1 MFMIAGTMHRLLRS
15 RYVQVLTLV
24 LALQALLFYTASH
37 GENVPLARSLQFFP
51 AQVGTWT
58 LAQTG
63 IVEPETLAVLKA
75 DDTLTRWYVNPSGG
89 GANLFVAFFK
99 TQRTGQSPHSPK
111 NCLPGSGWS
120 PSSTGFVDVS
130 IPARNET
137 IRINKYIVSKGDQK
151 SLVLY
156 WYQSQNRVIADE
168 FSAKIYLVADSIRHH
183 RSDTA
188 LVRIVVP
195 VTGDHEQQAAEQGE
209 AFVQAVY
216 PQLRAYLPS

>member
-1 MFMIAGTMHRLLRS
+1 MTADTLMRFLRS

-24 LALQALLFYTASH
+24 LAVQAVLFYTASH
-37 GENVPLARSLQFFP
+37 GEKIPLAMPLDAFP
-51 AQVGTWT
+51 SQVGSWRLAQVGV
-58 LAQTG
+58 
-63 IVEPETLAVLKA
+63 IEPEVQEVLKA
-75 DDTLTRWYVNPSGG
+75 DDLLTRWYSNPTGG

-120 PSSTGFVDVS
+120 PSSTGMIDVPIDS
-130 IPARNET
+130 LRKT
-137 IRINKYIVSKGDQK
+137 IRYIVTKGEDK
-151 SLVLY
+151 SVVLY

-168 FSAKIYLVADSIRHH
+168 FAAKFYLVADSIRHH

-188 LVRIVVP
+188 LVRVVVP
-195 VTGDHEQQAAEQGE
+195 VVRDGEQQATDTGV

-216 PQLRAYLPS
+216 PALLHYLPG